1 MTTVVN
7 PQEAHIRLP
16 ELLELVEAGE
26 EVVITRDGQPV
37 AKIVKSPA
45 LEPERL
51 AKSGNSILGILKGQ
65 IWYADDIDGPLDEED
80 AKLWYESKLFPEPES
95 GR

>member
-7 PQEAHIRLP
+7 PQEARTRLP
-16 ELLELVEAGE
+16 ELLELVEAGD
-26 EVVITRDGQPV
+26 EVVIERDGKPV
-37 AKIVKSPA
+37 AKLVKMPA
-45 LEPERL
+45 LDEP
-51 AKSGNSILGILKGQ
+51 AGMGGSILGILKGE

-80 AKLWYESKLFPEPES
+80 AKLWYESKLFPEPDS